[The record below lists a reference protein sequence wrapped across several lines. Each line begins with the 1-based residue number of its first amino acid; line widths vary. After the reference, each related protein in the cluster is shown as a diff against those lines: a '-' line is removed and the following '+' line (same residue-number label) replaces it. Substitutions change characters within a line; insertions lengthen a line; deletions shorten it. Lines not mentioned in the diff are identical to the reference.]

1 MRFLCTSF
9 RLLCLSALIGVCGIA
24 MAQEGKEVRDPV
36 FLEDSLFPIGV
47 TQVRSIQSFPS
58 ADLVVLNS
66 GHTGGLRQGMLL
78 QVLRGEATPVAEL
91 ILVAVRRD
99 LSVALITQLNDGVA
113 LQSGDIAQI
122 KFQSL

>member
-1 MRFLCTSF
+1 MRFLCSGF
-9 RLLCLSALIGVCGIA
+9 RLLCLAALLGGSGVA
-24 MAQEGKEVRDPV
+24 MAQDGTETRDPA
-36 FLEDSLFPIGV
+36 FLVDSLFPIGV
-47 TQVRSIQSFPS
+47 TQIRSIQSFPS

-66 GHTGGLRQGMLL
+66 GHIGGLRQGMLL
-78 QVLRGEATPVAEL
+78 QVLREGSTPVAEL

-99 LSVALITQLNDGVA
+99 LSAALITRLNDGVA